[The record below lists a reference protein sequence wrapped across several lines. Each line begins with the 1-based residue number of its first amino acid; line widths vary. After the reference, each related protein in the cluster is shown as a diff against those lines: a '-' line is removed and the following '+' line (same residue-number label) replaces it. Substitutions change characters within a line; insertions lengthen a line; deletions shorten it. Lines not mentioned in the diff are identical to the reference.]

1 MLLIDFKLTLINQI
15 YALETETLVKA
26 QQSSS
31 FSSNF
36 ARSIELLVAKIDTKE
51 ATNSSGTRQ
60 RFQMQSPILVAHSWT
75 RNEDNN
81 SIIGFMATTS
91 ENKTTRSTVLSI
103 NATNDDM
110 EQSDVVALL
119 PFQNSASS
127 TQQTGRSQEEKVTFI
142 TYPDTRLIDASA
154 ASGEFSSAVFM
165 SDLSDGWSQSEELF
179 TGNGAMVQ
187 VHLSPPPSPVMAKP
201 VTLYF
206 RPKYPTTPEKRH
218 LLRCVFWNEKMNA
231 GKGGWSVDGC
241 WHEGTINGMEGC
253 QCNHL
258 STFTLLVSRSEKY
271 LQSTVHGAILNVIT
285 LIGSVLSIAGLS
297 LILLTFVLFP
307 TWRKPMGH
315 KILVQLSLALVVLLI
330 TFIIA
335 VETNVENINACRTAA
350 VFLHYSLIATFCWMT
365 VEAYY
370 QYQRLVKIFDTYI
383 PNFMLK
389 ASLLAWSLPLI
400 PISAVLIY
408 DVDSYTGD
416 EGYCWLRP
424 NPFYFSALLPIAML
438 LLVNIFVFTLVF
450 RSIAATGKG
459 IRTNQSERKQAK
471 EKLIACLFNFVL
483 LGLSW
488 TFGFFAIG
496 PTNSI
501 LFSYLFCSTTTLQ
514 GFFLFVLCVV
524 RDPST
529 HRLWMK
535 LFRLDKC
542 SSTSQSDPKSVATSE
557 GYITSISTVEKVS
570 TPTVASKF
578 SFASTTKIKPH
589 VKPAKLEHQEVKRA
603 AKPYSH

>member
-1 MLLIDFKLTLINQI
+1 M
-15 YALETETLVKA
+15 YSLETNTLAGA
-26 QQSSS
+26 QQSSD
-31 FSSNF
+31 FSSNL
-36 ARSIELLVAKIDTKE
+36 ARSTEILLANIDAEMNTE
-51 ATNSSGTRQ
+51 SSHKVQ
-60 RFQMQSPILVAHSWT
+60 QLEMKFP
-75 RNEDNN
+75 
-81 SIIGFMATTS
+81 FMAAESWIRKDESNGIFGFTVTTKNNEIIQS
-91 ENKTTRSTVLSI
+91 SVLST
-103 NATNDDM
+103 NATYEDI
-110 EQSDVVALL
+110 EQSDVVVLL
-119 PFQNSASS
+119 PFQNSAPP
-127 TQQTGRSQEEKVTFI
+127 TRQTGRSQEEKVTFI

-201 VTLYF
+201 VTIYF
-206 RPKYPTTPEKRH
+206 RPKYPTTPENRH

-231 GKGGWSVDGC
+231 GRGGWSVDGC

-350 VFLHYSLIATFCWMT
+350 VFLHYSLIAAFCWMT

-370 QYQRLVKIFDTYI
+370 QYQRLVKIFDTYV
-383 PNFMLK
+383 PNFLLK

-400 PISAVLIY
+400 PISIVLIY

-416 EGYCWLRP
+416 EGYCWLRS

-438 LLVNIFVFTLVF
+438 LLVNLFVFTLVV
-450 RSIAATGKG
+450 RSIAATGQG
-459 IRTNQSERKQAK
+459 IRSNQSERKQAK

-578 SFASTTKIKPH
+578 SFASTTEIKPH
-589 VKPAKLEHQEVKRA
+589 VKPAKLEHQVVKRA

>member
-1 MLLIDFKLTLINQI
+1 M
-15 YALETETLVKA
+15 YSLETKTLAGA
-26 QQSSS
+26 QQSSD
-31 FSSNF
+31 FSSNL
-36 ARSIELLVAKIDTKE
+36 ARATEILLANIDAEMNTE
-51 ATNSSGTRQ
+51 SSYKVQ
-60 RFQMQSPILVAHSWT
+60 QLEMKLPFMAAESWI
-75 RNEDNN
+75 RKDESNG
-81 SIIGFMATTS
+81 IIGFTVTTKNNEIIQS
-91 ENKTTRSTVLSI
+91 SVLST
-103 NATNDDM
+103 NATYEDI
-110 EQSDVVALL
+110 EQSDVVVLL
-119 PFQNSASS
+119 PFQNSAPP
-127 TQQTGRSQEEKVTFI
+127 TRQTGRSQEEKVTFI

-206 RPKYPTTPEKRH
+206 RPKYPTTPENRH
-218 LLRCVFWNEKMNA
+218 LLRCVFWNEKMSA

-241 WHEGTINGMEGC
+241 SYQGTKNGLEVC
-253 QCNHL
+253 RCNHL
-258 STFTLLVSRSEKY
+258 STFTLLVCPSEKY

-400 PISAVLIY
+400 PISAVAIKMWGSFTVFTFL
-408 DVDSYTGD
+408 TGVF
-416 EGYCWLRP
+416 LVAI
-424 NPFYFSALLPIAML
+424 FFIL
-438 LLVNIFVFTLVF
+438 LLVFINPL
-450 RSIAATGKG
+450 
-459 IRTNQSERKQAK
+459 
-471 EKLIACLFNFVL
+471 
-483 LGLSW
+483 
-488 TFGFFAIG
+488 
-496 PTNSI
+496 
-501 LFSYLFCSTTTLQ
+501 SYLF
-514 GFFLFVLCVV
+514 
-524 RDPST
+524 
-529 HRLWMK
+529 
-535 LFRLDKC
+535 
-542 SSTSQSDPKSVATSE
+542 
-557 GYITSISTVEKVS
+557 
-570 TPTVASKF
+570 
-578 SFASTTKIKPH
+578 
-589 VKPAKLEHQEVKRA
+589 
-603 AKPYSH
+603 

>member
-1 MLLIDFKLTLINQI
+1 M
-15 YALETETLVKA
+15 YSLETNTLAGA
-26 QQSSS
+26 QQSSD
-31 FSSNF
+31 FSSNL
-36 ARSIELLVAKIDTKE
+36 ARATETLLANIDAEMNTE
-51 ATNSSGTRQ
+51 SSYKVQ
-60 RFQMQSPILVAHSWT
+60 QLEMKLPFMAAESWI
-75 RNEDNN
+75 RKDENN
-81 SIIGFMATTS
+81 GIIGFTVTTKNNEIIQS
-91 ENKTTRSTVLSI
+91 SVLST
-103 NATNDDM
+103 NATYEDI
-110 EQSDVVALL
+110 EQSDVVVLL
-119 PFQNSASS
+119 PFQNSAPP
-127 TQQTGRSQEEKVTFI
+127 TRQTGRSQGEKVTFI

-201 VTLYF
+201 VTIYF
-206 RPKYPTTPEKRH
+206 RPKYPTTPENRH
-218 LLRCVFWNEKMNA
+218 LLRCVFWNEKMSA

-241 WHEGTINGMEGC
+241 SYQGTKNGLEVC
-253 QCNHL
+253 RCNHL
-258 STFTLLVSRSEKY
+258 STFTLLVCPSEKY

-350 VFLHYSLIATFCWMT
+350 VFLHYSLIAAFCWMT

-416 EGYCWLRP
+416 EGYCWLRL

-438 LLVNIFVFTLVF
+438 LLVNIFVVTLFF

-459 IRTNQSERKQAK
+459 IRSNQSERKQAK

-501 LFSYLFCSTTTLQ
+501 LYSYLFCLTTTLQ

-542 SSTSQSDPKSVATSE
+542 SSTNQSDPKSVATSE

-578 SFASTTKIKPH
+578 SFASTTEIKPH
-589 VKPAKLEHQEVKRA
+589 VKPAKLEHQVVKRA

>member
-1 MLLIDFKLTLINQI
+1 M
-15 YALETETLVKA
+15 YSLETNTLAGA
-26 QQSSS
+26 QQSSD
-31 FSSNF
+31 FSSNL
-36 ARSIELLVAKIDTKE
+36 ARSTEILLANIDAEMNTE
-51 ATNSSGTRQ
+51 SSYKVQ
-60 RFQMQSPILVAHSWT
+60 QLEMKLP
-75 RNEDNN
+75 
-81 SIIGFMATTS
+81 FMAAESWIRKDESNGIFGFTVTTKNNEIIQS
-91 ENKTTRSTVLSI
+91 SALST
-103 NATNDDM
+103 NATYEDI
-110 EQSDVVALL
+110 EQSDVVVLL
-119 PFQNSASS
+119 PFQNSAPP
-127 TQQTGRSQEEKVTFI
+127 TRQTGRSQEEKVTFI

-201 VTLYF
+201 VTIYF
-206 RPKYPTTPEKRH
+206 RPKYPTTPENRH
-218 LLRCVFWNEKMNA
+218 HLRCVFWNEKMNA
-231 GKGGWSVDGC
+231 GRGGWSVDGC

-297 LILLTFVLFP
+297 LILLTFVFFP

-370 QYQRLVKIFDTYI
+370 QYQRLVKIFDTYV
-383 PNFMLK
+383 PNFLLK

-400 PISAVLIY
+400 PISIVLIY

-438 LLVNIFVFTLVF
+438 LLVNIFVVTLVF

-501 LFSYLFCSTTTLQ
+501 LYSYLFCSITTLQ

-578 SFASTTKIKPH
+578 SFASTTEIKPH
-589 VKPAKLEHQEVKRA
+589 VKPAKLEHQVVKRA